1 MRTISFLSVLGLI
14 FLLGATRTQAQSQAL
29 YNYGG
34 EQQQQQQP
42 YSEYAQPRGAED
54 FQEFNSP
61 KVERKPLRETRPLYV
76 GLTFGDPS
84 PSWIGAQFA
93 FQTSWML
100 QFLASGGYFRWAD
113 FTMGSVAAQARLN
126 ILPTQLT
133 PFVGGG
139 VAGYF
144 ISGYGKFQGMETTT
158 FMLPFIN
165 FGLDW
170 IFPSGFRLAAGINFH
185 FPVKLNFPF
194 ASAGLSF

>member
-1 MRTISFLSVLGLI
+1 MK
-14 FLLGATRTQAQSQAL
+14 AKAQSQAL

-34 EQQQQQQP
+34 GEQQFQPSQP
-42 YSEYAQPRGAED
+42 YSEYGQPPREEAKRTE
-54 FQEFNSP
+54 
-61 KVERKPLRETRPLYV
+61 PLRELRPLYV

-144 ISGYGKFQGMETTT
+144 ISGYGKFQGMESTT